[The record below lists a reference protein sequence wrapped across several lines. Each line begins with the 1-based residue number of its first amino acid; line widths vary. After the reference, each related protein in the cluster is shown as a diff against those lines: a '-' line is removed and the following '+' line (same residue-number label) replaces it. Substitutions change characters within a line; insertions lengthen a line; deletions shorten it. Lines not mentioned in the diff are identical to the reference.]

1 MTFILTSCGISKTFT
16 YGEFE
21 QVEYKD
27 YRLIIKKDSF
37 EYINDHKP
45 FDLAI
50 YPCCGDR
57 IAFGTWTQDKGSNF
71 LRLTSPWYITS
82 SFLDTNV
89 KESKDDSDSI
99 TFIITNPIESHHDKY
114 NEIVRD
120 LMYSIVLETNNV
132 KLDYLYTKKFNENT
146 IRIKRPK
153 ETLIKSITLFIEPVN
168 NIGRPINV
176 TRIDTNKYNVKDDN
190 CNKFVVEVPQLTYEF
205 ISALRLDNDFV
216 KIISLNK
223 LEWDGKYYKR
233 KE

>member
-1 MTFILTSCGISKTFT
+1 
-16 YGEFE
+16 
-21 QVEYKD
+21 
-27 YRLIIKKDSF
+27 
-37 EYINDHKP
+37 
-45 FDLAI
+45 
-50 YPCCGDR
+50 
-57 IAFGTWTQDKGSNF
+57 
-71 LRLTSPWYITS
+71 
-82 SFLDTNV
+82 
-89 KESKDDSDSI
+89 
-99 TFIITNPIESHHDKY
+99 
-114 NEIVRD
+114 
-120 LMYSIVLETNNV
+120 MYSIVLETNNV